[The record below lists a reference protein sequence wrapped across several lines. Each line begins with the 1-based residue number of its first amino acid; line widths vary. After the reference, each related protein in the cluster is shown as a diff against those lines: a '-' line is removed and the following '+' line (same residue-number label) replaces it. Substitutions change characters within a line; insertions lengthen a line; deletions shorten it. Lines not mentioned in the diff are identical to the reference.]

1 MSSTKASTT
10 MRAWDDPR
18 VVFPDEETWAR
29 LSPTEREGVIERILD
44 VLEEYRE
51 AMSEGVRHFR
61 RKAGAGADLDAHFR
75 RAGRGVF
82 VACEL
87 AVLYTREP
95 VIVPDVLA
103 VMDCDP
109 DIEPESW
116 VVPDRGRGIDLVIEV
131 RNLGRK
137 HKDVADNVRDYAR
150 RRIPEYF
157 SFDCRRNTLRGWRL
171 GEPAGR
177 TYQPIVPQ
185 GGYLAST
192 VLGLELTVVDGR
204 LRFFINQALVP
215 NERELAAR
223 LQVLVEQQ
231 RSVVDEAAQERDRA
245 TYERDRATQERDDV
259 LGRLARAQ
267 VALVNGVLTLCAARG
282 LTLDEDL
289 HARVVAEGDAETLT
303 RWLMRAA
310 TAADAAA
317 IFAAAAARR

>member
-1 MSSTKASTT
+1 MSSTKTSTT
-10 MRAWDDPR
+10 ARAWDDPR

-87 AVLYTREP
+87 AVFYPREP

-137 HKDVADNVRDYAR
+137 HKEVVDNVRDYAR

-171 GEPAGR
+171 GEPTGR

-192 VLGLELTVVDGR
+192 VLGLELTVIDGR
-204 LRFFINQALVP
+204 LRFFINQAMVP

-231 RSVVDEAAQERDRA
+231 RSAVDEAAQERDRA
-245 TYERDRATQERDDV
+245 AQERDDV

-282 LTLDEDL
+282 LALDDDQ
-289 HARVVAEGDAETLT
+289 HARVVTEGDAEVLT
-303 RWLMRAA
+303 RWLTRAA
-310 TAADAAA
+310 TAVDAAA
-317 IFAAAAARR
+317 IFAADAGRGA